1 MIDKKTIYWVVA
13 GIGAYLL
20 YRWWSNKQ
28 KTAEIPLPRDIDNR
42 FIFSADILADNQ
54 EGNAGTKIE
63 GDRSKVIG
71 EIFCPLNQHYDK
83 ACQCCKQNSTSD
95 TSRKGIR
102 WQKRQRKK
110 YLKSNPRFW

>member
-1 MIDKKTIYWVVA
+1 MIDKKTIYWLGA

-20 YRWWSNKQ
+20 YRWWSKKQ
-28 KTAEIPLPRDIDNR
+28 NAPILPILTSDIDLQ
-42 FIFSADILADNQ
+42 ADILADNQ
-54 EGNAGTKIE
+54 EDNAGTKIE
-63 GDRSKVIG
+63 GDRSTVIG